1 LSEIEVIIRCL
12 LGQKI
17 SQLLK
22 KKLSAGEYQIN
33 WNAGQTPRA
42 ISAFNNLKA
51 IGEEQLIGKYRI
63 EVIGFL

>member
-1 LSEIEVIIRCL
+1 VPSGSKNFPTAE
-12 LGQKI
+12 
-17 SQLLK
+17 